1 MVVIGFLKEDCKV
14 LEVRDDR
21 QGKPCVVGL
30 MPSIVPLQVDQ
41 VVVGPT
47 SLFVVLIWWHLC

>member
-21 QGKPCVVGL
+21 EGKPCAGRSVGGGGAQPFWPL
-30 MPSIVPLQVDQ
+30 MGWLAK
-41 VVVGPT
+41 
-47 SLFVVLIWWHLC
+47 